1 MHREQVSSSNIKSIG
16 YESNSK
22 TLEIEFRDGG
32 IYQYFNVTSNI
43 YEELISTPSIGSFF
57 HKYIKENYNWKKIN

>member
-1 MHREQVSSSNIKSIG
+1 MHREQVNSSNIKSIG

-43 YEELISTPSIGSFF
+43 YKEFISAPSIGSFF
-57 HKYIKENYNWKKIN
+57 HKYIKDKYNWKKIN